1 LGVRLPKRMSDKK
14 SLKEGS
20 RVVISETK
28 KGVLIEVVAR
38 PRVTLDALL
47 KTITKDTVHSE
58 LDWGASVGKEI
69 RS

>member
-1 LGVRLPKRMSDKK
+1 MGVRLPKRMSDKK

>member
-1 LGVRLPKRMSDKK
+1 M
-14 SLKEGS
+14 
-20 RVVISETK
+20 ISETK